1 MNAAYANNGYQ
12 IHVEK
17 NVHLKDSIEVIFLS
31 KNTTN
36 NFIQYRNRID
46 LNENSSIKIIE
57 HFKCLDKNLCFTNS
71 LTNINLDKS
80 SNIEFNKLQNHND
93 FQIVVDNTIINQDE
107 KSYST
112 INTLLLGGK
121 FTRNNLSFYQNGEY
135 CESNMNGVVIL
146 NNNEFGDNHTYVDHK
161 NANCESNELYK
172 GIYLDK
178 SKGVF
183 NGKIMVRPDAQKINA
198 FQANNNLLLSEN
210 SSINSKP
217 QLEIYA
223 DDVKCSH
230 GCTIGQLD
238 DNALFYMRTRG
249 ISKED
254 AKTILT
260 FAFASEAIETS
271 EKEEESV
278 DISVVRSDAQSIK
291 YETIEQAKTIELE
304 SAKQTKQREINVH
317 ASSAAEEQQ
326 YIEDSKRLRA
336 EFYAQD
342 KAREEALIAA
352 RLQKH
357 QASIVLPP
365 ASAPV
370 LKSVVS
376 SPRLISHYLD
386 EGVFLFEESFLV
398 EQDKMRHEYKKAVYN
413 WLLFD
418 MTYYTRDKDEISQ
431 NEYESIKKL
440 LDI

>member
-1 MNAAYANNGYQ
+1 MGLVEAIKKHSIANPISNIESSKALSHFLNNGFPTNKDEEWKYTSLKQLISNDFVIEAEGEKISQDEIDNSTLKTKNQIIFLNGVLVKKPELEGVLITSFTDKNPSFEDAFTALNAAYASNGYR
-12 IHVEK
+12 INVDK
-17 NVHLKDSIEVIFLS
+17 NAHIEACIEVIFLS
-31 KNTTN
+31 KNKNN
-36 NFIQYRNRID
+36 NFIQYRNKID

-57 HFKCLDKNLCFTNS
+57 HFKCLDNNLCFTNS
-71 LTNINLDKS
+71 LTSINLEKS

-93 FQIVVDNTIINQDE
+93 FQIVVDNTVVNQEE

-135 CESNMNGVVIL
+135 CESNMNGVVVL

-238 DNALFYMRTRG
+238 DDALFYMRTRG

-260 FAFASEAIETS
+260 FAFASEAIEKLS
-271 EKEEESV
+271 IDEL
-278 DISVVRSDAQSIK
+278 SD
-291 YETIEQAKTIELE
+291 T
-304 SAKQTKQREINVH
+304 TKQEM
-317 ASSAAEEQQ
+317 
-326 YIEDSKRLRA
+326 K
-336 EFYAQD
+336 
-342 KAREEALIAA
+342 
-352 RLQKH
+352 
-357 QASIVLPP
+357 
-365 ASAPV
+365 
-370 LKSVVS
+370 
-376 SPRLISHYLD
+376 
-386 EGVFLFEESFLV
+386 
-398 EQDKMRHEYKKAVYN
+398 
-413 WLLFD
+413 
-418 MTYYTRDKDEISQ
+418 
-431 NEYESIKKL
+431 KKL
-440 LDI
+440 NLSLN

>member
-1 MNAAYANNGYQ
+1 MGLIEAIKKYNLTNPISNVENSDAFTYFLNNGIPTNKDEEWKYTSLKQLVSNDFSIEAEGGEISQDELDKSTLKTKNQIIFLNGEMVKKPEIDGVLVTSYTDKNPSFEDAFTALNAAYANNGYR

-238 DNALFYMRTRG
+238 DNAIFYMRTRG

-260 FAFASEAIETS
+260 FAFASEAIEKLTID
-271 EKEEESV
+271 ELADITKKEME
-278 DISVVRSDAQSIK
+278 
-291 YETIEQAKTIELE
+291 
-304 SAKQTKQREINVH
+304 
-317 ASSAAEEQQ
+317 
-326 YIEDSKRLRA
+326 
-336 EFYAQD
+336 
-342 KAREEALIAA
+342 
-352 RLQKH
+352 
-357 QASIVLPP
+357 
-365 ASAPV
+365 
-370 LKSVVS
+370 
-376 SPRLISHYLD
+376 
-386 EGVFLFEESFLV
+386 
-398 EQDKMRHEYKKAVYN
+398 
-413 WLLFD
+413 
-418 MTYYTRDKDEISQ
+418 
-431 NEYESIKKL
+431 KKL
-440 LDI
+440 NLSLN

>member
-1 MNAAYANNGYQ
+1 MGLIEAIKKYNLTNPISNVENSDAFSYFLNNGIPTNKDEEWKYTSLKQLVSNDFSVEAEGEEISQDELDKSTLKTKHQIIFLNGEMVKKPEINGVLVTSYTDKNPSFEDAFTALNAAYANNGYR

-71 LTNINLDKS
+71 LTNINLDKR

-260 FAFASEAIETS
+260 FAFASEAIEKLTID
-271 EKEEESV
+271 ELADITKKEME
-278 DISVVRSDAQSIK
+278 
-291 YETIEQAKTIELE
+291 
-304 SAKQTKQREINVH
+304 
-317 ASSAAEEQQ
+317 
-326 YIEDSKRLRA
+326 
-336 EFYAQD
+336 
-342 KAREEALIAA
+342 
-352 RLQKH
+352 
-357 QASIVLPP
+357 
-365 ASAPV
+365 
-370 LKSVVS
+370 
-376 SPRLISHYLD
+376 
-386 EGVFLFEESFLV
+386 
-398 EQDKMRHEYKKAVYN
+398 
-413 WLLFD
+413 
-418 MTYYTRDKDEISQ
+418 
-431 NEYESIKKL
+431 KKL
-440 LDI
+440 NLSLN

>member
-1 MNAAYANNGYQ
+1 MGLVEAIKKHSIANPISNIESGKALSHFLNNGFPTNKDEEWKYTSLKQLISNDFVIESEGEEISQDEIDSSTLKTKNQIIFLNGVLVKKPELEGVLITSFTDKNPSFEDAFTALNAAYATNGYS
-12 IHVEK
+12 INVDK
-17 NVHLKDSIEVIFLS
+17 NAHIEGCIEVIFLS
-31 KNTTN
+31 KNKNN
-36 NFIQYRNRID
+36 NFIQYLNKID

-57 HFKCLDKNLCFTNS
+57 HFKCLDNNLCFTNS
-71 LTNINLDKS
+71 LTSINLEKS

-93 FQIVVDNTIINQDE
+93 FQIVVDNTVVNQEE

-135 CESNMNGVVIL
+135 CESNMNGVVVL

-238 DNALFYMRTRG
+238 DDALFYMRTRG

-260 FAFASEAIETS
+260 FAFASEAVEKLSIDELS
-271 EKEEESV
+271 E
-278 DISVVRSDAQSIK
+278 I
-291 YETIEQAKTIELE
+291 
-304 SAKQTKQREINVH
+304 TKQEM
-317 ASSAAEEQQ
+317 
-326 YIEDSKRLRA
+326 K
-336 EFYAQD
+336 
-342 KAREEALIAA
+342 
-352 RLQKH
+352 
-357 QASIVLPP
+357 
-365 ASAPV
+365 
-370 LKSVVS
+370 
-376 SPRLISHYLD
+376 
-386 EGVFLFEESFLV
+386 
-398 EQDKMRHEYKKAVYN
+398 
-413 WLLFD
+413 
-418 MTYYTRDKDEISQ
+418 
-431 NEYESIKKL
+431 KKL
-440 LDI
+440 NLSLN

>member
-1 MNAAYANNGYQ
+1 MGLIEAIKKYNLTNPISNVENSDAFSYFLNNGIPTNKDEEWKYTSLKQLVSNDFSIEAEGEEISQDELDKSTLKTKHQIIFLNGEMVKKPEINGVLVTSYTDKNPSFEDAFTALNAAYANNGYR

-71 LTNINLDKS
+71 LTNINLYKS

-107 KSYST
+107 KSCST

-260 FAFASEAIETS
+260 FAFASEAIEKLTID
-271 EKEEESV
+271 ELADITKKEME
-278 DISVVRSDAQSIK
+278 
-291 YETIEQAKTIELE
+291 
-304 SAKQTKQREINVH
+304 
-317 ASSAAEEQQ
+317 
-326 YIEDSKRLRA
+326 
-336 EFYAQD
+336 
-342 KAREEALIAA
+342 
-352 RLQKH
+352 
-357 QASIVLPP
+357 
-365 ASAPV
+365 
-370 LKSVVS
+370 
-376 SPRLISHYLD
+376 
-386 EGVFLFEESFLV
+386 
-398 EQDKMRHEYKKAVYN
+398 
-413 WLLFD
+413 
-418 MTYYTRDKDEISQ
+418 
-431 NEYESIKKL
+431 KKL
-440 LDI
+440 NLSLN

>member
-1 MNAAYANNGYQ
+1 MGLIEAIKKYNLTNPISNVENSDAFSYFLNNGIPTNKDEEWKYTSLKQLVSNDFSVEAEGEEISHDELDTSTLKTKHQIIFLNGEMVKKPEIDGVLVTSYTDKNPSFEDAFTALNAAYANNGYR

-260 FAFASEAIETS
+260 FAFASEAIEKLTID
-271 EKEEESV
+271 ELADITKKEME
-278 DISVVRSDAQSIK
+278 
-291 YETIEQAKTIELE
+291 
-304 SAKQTKQREINVH
+304 
-317 ASSAAEEQQ
+317 
-326 YIEDSKRLRA
+326 
-336 EFYAQD
+336 
-342 KAREEALIAA
+342 
-352 RLQKH
+352 
-357 QASIVLPP
+357 
-365 ASAPV
+365 
-370 LKSVVS
+370 
-376 SPRLISHYLD
+376 
-386 EGVFLFEESFLV
+386 
-398 EQDKMRHEYKKAVYN
+398 
-413 WLLFD
+413 
-418 MTYYTRDKDEISQ
+418 
-431 NEYESIKKL
+431 KKL
-440 LDI
+440 NLSLN

>member
-1 MNAAYANNGYQ
+1 MGLIEAIKKYNLTNPISNVKNSDAFSYFLNNGIPTNKDEEWKYTSLKQLVSNDFSVEAEGEKISQDELDKSTLKTKHQIIFLNGEMVKKPEIDGVLVTSYTDKNPSFVDAFTALNAAYANNGYR

-260 FAFASEAIETS
+260 FAFASEAIEKLTID
-271 EKEEESV
+271 ELADITKKEME
-278 DISVVRSDAQSIK
+278 
-291 YETIEQAKTIELE
+291 
-304 SAKQTKQREINVH
+304 
-317 ASSAAEEQQ
+317 
-326 YIEDSKRLRA
+326 
-336 EFYAQD
+336 
-342 KAREEALIAA
+342 
-352 RLQKH
+352 
-357 QASIVLPP
+357 
-365 ASAPV
+365 
-370 LKSVVS
+370 
-376 SPRLISHYLD
+376 
-386 EGVFLFEESFLV
+386 
-398 EQDKMRHEYKKAVYN
+398 
-413 WLLFD
+413 
-418 MTYYTRDKDEISQ
+418 
-431 NEYESIKKL
+431 KKL
-440 LDI
+440 NLSLN

>member
-1 MNAAYANNGYQ
+1 MGLIEAIKKYNLTNPISNVENSDAFTYFLNNGIPTNKDEEWKYTSLKQLVSNDFSVEAKGEEISQDELDKSTLKTKNQIIFLNGEMVKKPEIDGVLVTSYTDKNPSFEDAFTALNAAYANNGYR

-121 FTRNNLSFYQNGEY
+121 FTRNNLSFYQNGEF

-172 GIYLDK
+172 GVYLDK

-238 DNALFYMRTRG
+238 DDALFYMRTRG
-249 ISKED
+249 INKED

-260 FAFASEAIETS
+260 FAFASEAIDKLTIDELADITK
-271 EKEEESV
+271 KEME
-278 DISVVRSDAQSIK
+278 
-291 YETIEQAKTIELE
+291 
-304 SAKQTKQREINVH
+304 
-317 ASSAAEEQQ
+317 
-326 YIEDSKRLRA
+326 
-336 EFYAQD
+336 
-342 KAREEALIAA
+342 
-352 RLQKH
+352 
-357 QASIVLPP
+357 
-365 ASAPV
+365 
-370 LKSVVS
+370 
-376 SPRLISHYLD
+376 
-386 EGVFLFEESFLV
+386 
-398 EQDKMRHEYKKAVYN
+398 
-413 WLLFD
+413 
-418 MTYYTRDKDEISQ
+418 
-431 NEYESIKKL
+431 KKL
-440 LDI
+440 NLSLN

>member
-1 MNAAYANNGYQ
+1 MGLIEAIKKYNLTNPISNVENSDAFSYFLNNGIPTNKDEEWKYTSLKQLVSNDFSVEAEGEEISQDELDKSTLKTKHQIIFLNGEMVKKPEIDGVLVTSYTDKNPSFEDAFTALNAAYANNGYR

-36 NFIQYRNRID
+36 NFIQYRNRLD

-249 ISKED
+249 INKED

-260 FAFASEAIETS
+260 FAFASEAIEKLTID
-271 EKEEESV
+271 ELADITKKEME
-278 DISVVRSDAQSIK
+278 
-291 YETIEQAKTIELE
+291 
-304 SAKQTKQREINVH
+304 
-317 ASSAAEEQQ
+317 
-326 YIEDSKRLRA
+326 
-336 EFYAQD
+336 
-342 KAREEALIAA
+342 
-352 RLQKH
+352 
-357 QASIVLPP
+357 
-365 ASAPV
+365 
-370 LKSVVS
+370 
-376 SPRLISHYLD
+376 
-386 EGVFLFEESFLV
+386 
-398 EQDKMRHEYKKAVYN
+398 
-413 WLLFD
+413 
-418 MTYYTRDKDEISQ
+418 
-431 NEYESIKKL
+431 KKL
-440 LDI
+440 NLSLN

>member
-1 MNAAYANNGYQ
+1 MGLIEAIKKYNLTNPISNVENSDAFSYFLNNGIPTNKDEEWKYTSLKQLVSNDFSIEGEGEEISQDELDKSTLKTKHQIIFLNGEMVKKPEINGVLVTSYTDKNPSFEDAFTALNAAYANNGYR

-36 NFIQYRNRID
+36 NFMQYRNRID

-260 FAFASEAIETS
+260 FAFASEAIEKLTID
-271 EKEEESV
+271 ELADITKKEME
-278 DISVVRSDAQSIK
+278 
-291 YETIEQAKTIELE
+291 
-304 SAKQTKQREINVH
+304 
-317 ASSAAEEQQ
+317 
-326 YIEDSKRLRA
+326 
-336 EFYAQD
+336 
-342 KAREEALIAA
+342 
-352 RLQKH
+352 
-357 QASIVLPP
+357 
-365 ASAPV
+365 
-370 LKSVVS
+370 
-376 SPRLISHYLD
+376 
-386 EGVFLFEESFLV
+386 
-398 EQDKMRHEYKKAVYN
+398 
-413 WLLFD
+413 
-418 MTYYTRDKDEISQ
+418 
-431 NEYESIKKL
+431 KKL
-440 LDI
+440 NLSLN

>member
-1 MNAAYANNGYQ
+1 MGLIEAIKKYNLTNPISNVENSDAFSYFLNNGIPTNKDEEWKYTSLKQLVSNDFSVEAEGEEISQDELDKSTLKTKHQIIFLNGEMVKKPEIDGVLVTSYTDKNPSFEDAFTALNAAYANNGYR

-57 HFKCLDKNLCFTNS
+57 HFKCLDNNLCFTNS
-71 LTNINLDKS
+71 LTSINLEKS

-112 INTLLLGGK
+112 VNTLLLGGK

-249 ISKED
+249 INKED

-260 FAFASEAIETS
+260 FAFASEAIEKLTID
-271 EKEEESV
+271 ELADITKKEME
-278 DISVVRSDAQSIK
+278 
-291 YETIEQAKTIELE
+291 
-304 SAKQTKQREINVH
+304 
-317 ASSAAEEQQ
+317 
-326 YIEDSKRLRA
+326 
-336 EFYAQD
+336 
-342 KAREEALIAA
+342 
-352 RLQKH
+352 
-357 QASIVLPP
+357 
-365 ASAPV
+365 
-370 LKSVVS
+370 
-376 SPRLISHYLD
+376 
-386 EGVFLFEESFLV
+386 
-398 EQDKMRHEYKKAVYN
+398 
-413 WLLFD
+413 
-418 MTYYTRDKDEISQ
+418 
-431 NEYESIKKL
+431 KKL
-440 LDI
+440 NLSLN

>member
-1 MNAAYANNGYQ
+1 MGLIEAIKKYNLTNPISNVENSDAFSYFLNNGIPTNKDEEWKYTSLKQLVSNDFSVEAEGEEISQDELDKSTLKTKHQIIFLNGEMVKKPEINGVLVTSYTDKNPSFEDAFTALNAAYANNGYR

-172 GIYLDK
+172 GVYLDK

-238 DNALFYMRTRG
+238 DDALFYMRTRG

-260 FAFASEAIETS
+260 FAFASEAVEKLSIDELSEITSIEM
-271 EKEEESV
+271 K
-278 DISVVRSDAQSIK
+278 
-291 YETIEQAKTIELE
+291 
-304 SAKQTKQREINVH
+304 
-317 ASSAAEEQQ
+317 
-326 YIEDSKRLRA
+326 
-336 EFYAQD
+336 
-342 KAREEALIAA
+342 
-352 RLQKH
+352 
-357 QASIVLPP
+357 
-365 ASAPV
+365 
-370 LKSVVS
+370 
-376 SPRLISHYLD
+376 
-386 EGVFLFEESFLV
+386 
-398 EQDKMRHEYKKAVYN
+398 
-413 WLLFD
+413 
-418 MTYYTRDKDEISQ
+418 
-431 NEYESIKKL
+431 KKL
-440 LDI
+440 NLSLN

>member
-1 MNAAYANNGYQ
+1 MGLVEAIKKHSIANPISNIESSKALSHFLNNGFPTNKDEEWKYTSLKQLISNDFVIEAEGEEISQDEIDNSTLKTKNQIIFLNGVLVKKPELEGVLITSFTDKNPSFEDAFTALNAAYANNGYS
-12 IHVEK
+12 INVDK
-17 NVHLKDSIEVIFLS
+17 NAHIEACIEVIFLS
-31 KNTTN
+31 KNKNN
-36 NFIQYRNRID
+36 NFIQYRNKID

-57 HFKCLDKNLCFTNS
+57 HFKCLDNNLCFTNS
-71 LTNINLDKS
+71 LTSINLEKS

-93 FQIVVDNTIINQDE
+93 FQIVVDNTVVNQEE

-135 CESNMNGVVIL
+135 CESNMNGVVVL

-238 DNALFYMRTRG
+238 DDALFYMRTRG

-260 FAFASEAIETS
+260 FAFASEAIEKLS
-271 EKEEESV
+271 IDEL
-278 DISVVRSDAQSIK
+278 SD
-291 YETIEQAKTIELE
+291 T
-304 SAKQTKQREINVH
+304 TKQEM
-317 ASSAAEEQQ
+317 
-326 YIEDSKRLRA
+326 K
-336 EFYAQD
+336 
-342 KAREEALIAA
+342 
-352 RLQKH
+352 
-357 QASIVLPP
+357 
-365 ASAPV
+365 
-370 LKSVVS
+370 
-376 SPRLISHYLD
+376 
-386 EGVFLFEESFLV
+386 
-398 EQDKMRHEYKKAVYN
+398 
-413 WLLFD
+413 
-418 MTYYTRDKDEISQ
+418 
-431 NEYESIKKL
+431 KKL
-440 LDI
+440 NLSLN

>member
-1 MNAAYANNGYQ
+1 MGLVEAIKKHSIANPISNIESSKAFSHFLNNGFPTNKDEEWKYTSLKKLISNDFVIEAEGEEISQDEIDNSTLKTKNQIIFLNGVLVKKPELEGVLITSFTDKNPSFEDAFTALNAAYASNGYS
-12 IHVEK
+12 INVDK
-17 NVHLKDSIEVIFLS
+17 NAHIEACIEVIFLS
-31 KNTTN
+31 KNKNN
-36 NFIQYRNRID
+36 NFIQYRNKID

-57 HFKCLDKNLCFTNS
+57 HFKCLDNNLCFTNS
-71 LTNINLDKS
+71 LTSINLEKS

-93 FQIVVDNTIINQDE
+93 FQIVVDNTVVNQEE

-112 INTLLLGGK
+112 VNTLLLGGK

-135 CESNMNGVVIL
+135 CESNMNGVVVL

-238 DNALFYMRTRG
+238 DDALFYMRTRG

-260 FAFASEAIETS
+260 FAFASEAV
-271 EKEEESV
+271 EKLSIDELS
-278 DISVVRSDAQSIK
+278 DI
-291 YETIEQAKTIELE
+291 
-304 SAKQTKQREINVH
+304 TKQEM
-317 ASSAAEEQQ
+317 
-326 YIEDSKRLRA
+326 K
-336 EFYAQD
+336 
-342 KAREEALIAA
+342 
-352 RLQKH
+352 
-357 QASIVLPP
+357 
-365 ASAPV
+365 
-370 LKSVVS
+370 
-376 SPRLISHYLD
+376 
-386 EGVFLFEESFLV
+386 
-398 EQDKMRHEYKKAVYN
+398 
-413 WLLFD
+413 
-418 MTYYTRDKDEISQ
+418 
-431 NEYESIKKL
+431 KKL
-440 LDI
+440 NLSLN

>member
-1 MNAAYANNGYQ
+1 MGLIEAIKKYNLTNPISNVENSDAFSYFLNNGIPTNKDEEWKYTSLKQLVLNDFSVEAEGEEISQDELDKSTLKTKYQIIFLNGEMVKKPEIDGVLVTSYTDKNPSFEDAFTALNAAYANNGYR

-260 FAFASEAIETS
+260 FAFASEAIEKLTID
-271 EKEEESV
+271 ELADITKKEME
-278 DISVVRSDAQSIK
+278 
-291 YETIEQAKTIELE
+291 
-304 SAKQTKQREINVH
+304 
-317 ASSAAEEQQ
+317 
-326 YIEDSKRLRA
+326 
-336 EFYAQD
+336 
-342 KAREEALIAA
+342 
-352 RLQKH
+352 
-357 QASIVLPP
+357 
-365 ASAPV
+365 
-370 LKSVVS
+370 
-376 SPRLISHYLD
+376 
-386 EGVFLFEESFLV
+386 
-398 EQDKMRHEYKKAVYN
+398 
-413 WLLFD
+413 
-418 MTYYTRDKDEISQ
+418 
-431 NEYESIKKL
+431 KKL
-440 LDI
+440 NLSLN

>member
-1 MNAAYANNGYQ
+1 MGLEEAIKKHSIANPISNIENSKALSHFLNNGFPTNKDEEWKYTSLKQLISNDFVIEAEGEKISQDEIDNSTLKTKNQIIFLNGVLVKKPELEGVLITSFTDKNPSFEDAFTALNAAYANNGYS
-12 IHVEK
+12 INVDK
-17 NVHLKDSIEVIFLS
+17 NAHIEACIEVIFLS
-31 KNTTN
+31 KNKNN
-36 NFIQYRNRID
+36 NFIQYRNKID

-57 HFKCLDKNLCFTNS
+57 HFKCLDNNLCFTNS
-71 LTNINLDKS
+71 LTSINLEKS

-93 FQIVVDNTIINQDE
+93 FQIVVDNTVVNQEE

-135 CESNMNGVVIL
+135 CESNMNGVVVL

-238 DNALFYMRTRG
+238 DDALFYMRTRG

-260 FAFASEAIETS
+260 FAFASEAIEKLS
-271 EKEEESV
+271 IDELS
-278 DISVVRSDAQSIK
+278 DI
-291 YETIEQAKTIELE
+291 
-304 SAKQTKQREINVH
+304 TKQEM
-317 ASSAAEEQQ
+317 
-326 YIEDSKRLRA
+326 K
-336 EFYAQD
+336 
-342 KAREEALIAA
+342 
-352 RLQKH
+352 
-357 QASIVLPP
+357 
-365 ASAPV
+365 
-370 LKSVVS
+370 
-376 SPRLISHYLD
+376 
-386 EGVFLFEESFLV
+386 
-398 EQDKMRHEYKKAVYN
+398 
-413 WLLFD
+413 
-418 MTYYTRDKDEISQ
+418 
-431 NEYESIKKL
+431 KKL
-440 LDI
+440 NLSLN

>member
-1 MNAAYANNGYQ
+1 MGLVEAIKKHSIANPISNIESSKALSHFLNNGFPTNKDEEWKYTSLKQLISNDFVIEAEGEEISQDEIDSSTLKTKNQIIFLNGVLVKKPELEGVLITSFTDKNPSFEDAFTALNAAYASNGYS
-12 IHVEK
+12 INVDK
-17 NVHLKDSIEVIFLS
+17 NAHIEACIEVIFLS
-31 KNTTN
+31 KNKNN
-36 NFIQYRNRID
+36 NFIQYRNKID

-57 HFKCLDKNLCFTNS
+57 HFKCLDNNLCFTNS
-71 LTNINLDKS
+71 LTSINLEKS

-93 FQIVVDNTIINQDE
+93 FQIVVDNTVVNQEE

-135 CESNMNGVVIL
+135 CESNMNGVVVL

-238 DNALFYMRTRG
+238 DDALFYMRTRG

-260 FAFASEAIETS
+260 FAFASEAIEKLS
-271 EKEEESV
+271 IDEL
-278 DISVVRSDAQSIK
+278 SD
-291 YETIEQAKTIELE
+291 T
-304 SAKQTKQREINVH
+304 TKQEM
-317 ASSAAEEQQ
+317 
-326 YIEDSKRLRA
+326 KR
-336 EFYAQD
+336 
-342 KAREEALIAA
+342 
-352 RLQKH
+352 
-357 QASIVLPP
+357 
-365 ASAPV
+365 
-370 LKSVVS
+370 
-376 SPRLISHYLD
+376 
-386 EGVFLFEESFLV
+386 
-398 EQDKMRHEYKKAVYN
+398 
-413 WLLFD
+413 
-418 MTYYTRDKDEISQ
+418 
-431 NEYESIKKL
+431 KL
-440 LDI
+440 NLSLN

>member
-1 MNAAYANNGYQ
+1 MGLIEAIKKYNLTNPISNVENSDAFTYFLNNGIPTNKDEEWKYTSLKQLVSNDFSVEAKGEEISQDELDKSTLKTKNQIIFLNGKMVKKPEIDGVLITSYTDKNPSFEDAFTALNAAYANNGYR

-71 LTNINLDKS
+71 LTSINLDKS

-121 FTRNNLSFYQNGEY
+121 FTRNNLSFYQNGEF

-172 GIYLDK
+172 GVYLDK

-238 DNALFYMRTRG
+238 DDALFYMRTRG

-260 FAFASEAIETS
+260 FAFASEAV
-271 EKEEESV
+271 EKLSIDELS
-278 DISVVRSDAQSIK
+278 DI
-291 YETIEQAKTIELE
+291 
-304 SAKQTKQREINVH
+304 TKQEM
-317 ASSAAEEQQ
+317 
-326 YIEDSKRLRA
+326 K
-336 EFYAQD
+336 
-342 KAREEALIAA
+342 
-352 RLQKH
+352 
-357 QASIVLPP
+357 
-365 ASAPV
+365 
-370 LKSVVS
+370 
-376 SPRLISHYLD
+376 
-386 EGVFLFEESFLV
+386 
-398 EQDKMRHEYKKAVYN
+398 
-413 WLLFD
+413 
-418 MTYYTRDKDEISQ
+418 
-431 NEYESIKKL
+431 KKL
-440 LDI
+440 NLSLN

>member
-1 MNAAYANNGYQ
+1 MGLIEAIKKYNLTNPISNVENSDAFSYFLNNGIPTNKDEEWKYTSLKQLISNDFSIEAKGEEISQDELDKSTLKTKHQIIFLNGEMVKKPEIDGVLVTSYTDKNPSFEDAFTALNAAYANNGYR

-260 FAFASEAIETS
+260 FAFASEAIEKLTID
-271 EKEEESV
+271 ELADITKKEME
-278 DISVVRSDAQSIK
+278 
-291 YETIEQAKTIELE
+291 
-304 SAKQTKQREINVH
+304 
-317 ASSAAEEQQ
+317 
-326 YIEDSKRLRA
+326 
-336 EFYAQD
+336 
-342 KAREEALIAA
+342 
-352 RLQKH
+352 
-357 QASIVLPP
+357 
-365 ASAPV
+365 
-370 LKSVVS
+370 
-376 SPRLISHYLD
+376 
-386 EGVFLFEESFLV
+386 
-398 EQDKMRHEYKKAVYN
+398 
-413 WLLFD
+413 
-418 MTYYTRDKDEISQ
+418 
-431 NEYESIKKL
+431 KKL
-440 LDI
+440 NLSLN

>member
-1 MNAAYANNGYQ
+1 MGLIEAIKKYNLTNPISNVENSDAFSYFLNNGIPTNKDEEWKYTSLKQLVLNDFSVEAEGEEISQDELDKSTLKTKHQIIFLNGEMVKKPEIDGVLVTSYTDKNPSFEDAFTALNAAYANNGYR

-260 FAFASEAIETS
+260 FAFASEAIEKLTID
-271 EKEEESV
+271 ELADITKKEME
-278 DISVVRSDAQSIK
+278 
-291 YETIEQAKTIELE
+291 
-304 SAKQTKQREINVH
+304 
-317 ASSAAEEQQ
+317 
-326 YIEDSKRLRA
+326 
-336 EFYAQD
+336 
-342 KAREEALIAA
+342 
-352 RLQKH
+352 
-357 QASIVLPP
+357 
-365 ASAPV
+365 
-370 LKSVVS
+370 
-376 SPRLISHYLD
+376 
-386 EGVFLFEESFLV
+386 
-398 EQDKMRHEYKKAVYN
+398 
-413 WLLFD
+413 
-418 MTYYTRDKDEISQ
+418 
-431 NEYESIKKL
+431 KKL
-440 LDI
+440 NLSLN

>member
-1 MNAAYANNGYQ
+1 MGLIEAIKKYNLTNPISNVENSDAFSYFLNNGIPTNKDEEWKYTSLKQLVSNDFSVEAEGEEISQDELDKSTLKTKHQIIFLNGEMVKKPEIDGVLVTSYIDKNPLFEDAFTALNAAYANNGYR

-112 INTLLLGGK
+112 VNTLLLGGK

-198 FQANNNLLLSEN
+198 FQANNNLLLSES

-260 FAFASEAIETS
+260 FAFASEAIEKLTID
-271 EKEEESV
+271 ELADITKKEME
-278 DISVVRSDAQSIK
+278 
-291 YETIEQAKTIELE
+291 
-304 SAKQTKQREINVH
+304 
-317 ASSAAEEQQ
+317 
-326 YIEDSKRLRA
+326 
-336 EFYAQD
+336 
-342 KAREEALIAA
+342 
-352 RLQKH
+352 
-357 QASIVLPP
+357 
-365 ASAPV
+365 
-370 LKSVVS
+370 
-376 SPRLISHYLD
+376 
-386 EGVFLFEESFLV
+386 
-398 EQDKMRHEYKKAVYN
+398 
-413 WLLFD
+413 
-418 MTYYTRDKDEISQ
+418 
-431 NEYESIKKL
+431 KKL
-440 LDI
+440 NLSLN

>member
-1 MNAAYANNGYQ
+1 MGLVEAIKKHSIANPISNIESSKALSHFLNNGFPTNKDEEWKYTSLKQLISNDFVIEAEGEEISQDEIDSSTLKTKNQIIFLNGVLVKKPELEGVLITSFTDKNPSFEDAFTALNAAYASNGYS
-12 IHVEK
+12 INVEK
-17 NVHLKDSIEVIFLS
+17 NAHVEACIEVIFLS
-31 KNTTN
+31 KNKKN
-36 NFIQYRNRID
+36 NFIQYRNKID

-57 HFKCLDKNLCFTNS
+57 HFKCLDNNLCFTNS
-71 LTNINLDKS
+71 LTSINLEKS

-93 FQIVVDNTIINQDE
+93 FQIVVDNTVVNQEE

-135 CESNMNGVVIL
+135 CESNMNGVVVL

-238 DNALFYMRTRG
+238 DDALFYMRTRG

-260 FAFASEAIETS
+260 FAFASEAVEKLSIDELS
-271 EKEEESV
+271 E
-278 DISVVRSDAQSIK
+278 I
-291 YETIEQAKTIELE
+291 
-304 SAKQTKQREINVH
+304 TKQEM
-317 ASSAAEEQQ
+317 
-326 YIEDSKRLRA
+326 K
-336 EFYAQD
+336 
-342 KAREEALIAA
+342 
-352 RLQKH
+352 
-357 QASIVLPP
+357 
-365 ASAPV
+365 
-370 LKSVVS
+370 
-376 SPRLISHYLD
+376 
-386 EGVFLFEESFLV
+386 
-398 EQDKMRHEYKKAVYN
+398 
-413 WLLFD
+413 
-418 MTYYTRDKDEISQ
+418 
-431 NEYESIKKL
+431 KKL
-440 LDI
+440 NLSLN

>member
-1 MNAAYANNGYQ
+1 MGLIEAIKKYNLTNPISNVENSDAFSYFLNNGIPTNKDEEWKYTSLKQLVSNDFSVEAEGEEISQDELDKSTLKTKNQIIFLNGEMVKKPEIDGVLVTSYTDKNPSFEDAFTALNAAYANNGYR

-260 FAFASEAIETS
+260 FAFASEAIEKLTID
-271 EKEEESV
+271 ELADITKKEME
-278 DISVVRSDAQSIK
+278 
-291 YETIEQAKTIELE
+291 
-304 SAKQTKQREINVH
+304 
-317 ASSAAEEQQ
+317 
-326 YIEDSKRLRA
+326 
-336 EFYAQD
+336 
-342 KAREEALIAA
+342 
-352 RLQKH
+352 
-357 QASIVLPP
+357 
-365 ASAPV
+365 
-370 LKSVVS
+370 
-376 SPRLISHYLD
+376 
-386 EGVFLFEESFLV
+386 
-398 EQDKMRHEYKKAVYN
+398 
-413 WLLFD
+413 
-418 MTYYTRDKDEISQ
+418 
-431 NEYESIKKL
+431 KKL
-440 LDI
+440 NLSLN

>member
-1 MNAAYANNGYQ
+1 MGLIEAIKKYNLTNPISNVENSDAFTYFLNNGIPTNKDEEWKYTSLKQLVSNDFSIEAEGGEISQDELDKSTLKTKNQIIFLNGEMVKKPEIDGVLVTSYTDKNPSFEDAFTALNAAYANNGYR

-260 FAFASEAIETS
+260 FAFASEAIEKLTID
-271 EKEEESV
+271 ELADITKKEME
-278 DISVVRSDAQSIK
+278 
-291 YETIEQAKTIELE
+291 
-304 SAKQTKQREINVH
+304 
-317 ASSAAEEQQ
+317 
-326 YIEDSKRLRA
+326 
-336 EFYAQD
+336 
-342 KAREEALIAA
+342 
-352 RLQKH
+352 
-357 QASIVLPP
+357 
-365 ASAPV
+365 
-370 LKSVVS
+370 
-376 SPRLISHYLD
+376 
-386 EGVFLFEESFLV
+386 
-398 EQDKMRHEYKKAVYN
+398 
-413 WLLFD
+413 
-418 MTYYTRDKDEISQ
+418 
-431 NEYESIKKL
+431 KKL
-440 LDI
+440 NLSLN

>member
-1 MNAAYANNGYQ
+1 MGLIEAIKKYNLTNPISNVENSDAFSYFLNNGIPTNKDEEWKYTSLKQLVSNDFSVEAEGEEISQDELDKSTLKTKHQIIFLNGEMVKKPEINGVLVTSYTDKNPSFEDAFTALNAAYANNGYR

-238 DNALFYMRTRG
+238 DDALFYMRTRG
-249 ISKED
+249 INKED

-260 FAFASEAIETS
+260 FAFASEAIEKLTID
-271 EKEEESV
+271 ELA
-278 DISVVRSDAQSIK
+278 DITK
-291 YETIEQAKTIELE
+291 KELE
-304 SAKQTKQREINVH
+304 
-317 ASSAAEEQQ
+317 
-326 YIEDSKRLRA
+326 
-336 EFYAQD
+336 
-342 KAREEALIAA
+342 
-352 RLQKH
+352 
-357 QASIVLPP
+357 
-365 ASAPV
+365 
-370 LKSVVS
+370 
-376 SPRLISHYLD
+376 
-386 EGVFLFEESFLV
+386 
-398 EQDKMRHEYKKAVYN
+398 
-413 WLLFD
+413 
-418 MTYYTRDKDEISQ
+418 
-431 NEYESIKKL
+431 KKL
-440 LDI
+440 NLSLN

>member
-1 MNAAYANNGYQ
+1 MGLEEAIKKHSIANPISNIESSKALSHFLNNGFPTNKDEEWKYTSLKQLISNDFVIEAEGEEISQDEIDSSTLKTKNQIIFLNGVLVKKPELEGVLITSFTDKNPSFEDAFTALNAAYASNGYS
-12 IHVEK
+12 INVDK
-17 NVHLKDSIEVIFLS
+17 NAHIEACIEVIFLS
-31 KNTTN
+31 KNKKN
-36 NFIQYRNRID
+36 NFIQYRNKID

-57 HFKCLDKNLCFTNS
+57 HFKCLDNNLCFTNS
-71 LTNINLDKS
+71 LTSINLEKS

-93 FQIVVDNTIINQDE
+93 FQIVVDNTVVNQEE

-135 CESNMNGVVIL
+135 CESNMNGVVVL

-198 FQANNNLLLSEN
+198 FQANNNLLLSDN

-238 DNALFYMRTRG
+238 DDALFYMRTRG

-260 FAFASEAIETS
+260 FAFASEAVEKLSIDELSEITSIEM
-271 EKEEESV
+271 K
-278 DISVVRSDAQSIK
+278 
-291 YETIEQAKTIELE
+291 
-304 SAKQTKQREINVH
+304 
-317 ASSAAEEQQ
+317 
-326 YIEDSKRLRA
+326 
-336 EFYAQD
+336 
-342 KAREEALIAA
+342 
-352 RLQKH
+352 
-357 QASIVLPP
+357 
-365 ASAPV
+365 
-370 LKSVVS
+370 
-376 SPRLISHYLD
+376 
-386 EGVFLFEESFLV
+386 
-398 EQDKMRHEYKKAVYN
+398 
-413 WLLFD
+413 
-418 MTYYTRDKDEISQ
+418 
-431 NEYESIKKL
+431 KKL
-440 LDI
+440 NLSLN

>member
-1 MNAAYANNGYQ
+1 MELVEAIKKHSIANPISNIERGKALSHFLNNGFPTNKDEEWKYTSLKQLISNDFVIEAGGEEISQDEIDSSTLKTKNQIIFLNGVLVKKPEIEGVLISSFTDKNPSFEDAFTALNAAYASNGYS
-12 IHVEK
+12 INVEK
-17 NVHLKDSIEVIFLS
+17 NFHVEACIEVIFLS
-31 KNTTN
+31 KNKKN
-36 NFIQYRNRID
+36 NFIQYRNKID
-46 LNENSSIKIIE
+46 LNENSSIKIVE
-57 HFKCLDKNLCFTNS
+57 HFKCLDNNLCFTNS
-71 LTNINLDKS
+71 LTSINLEKS

-93 FQIVVDNTIINQDE
+93 FQIVVDNTVVNQEE

-112 INTLLLGGK
+112 VNTLLLGGK

-198 FQANNNLLLSEN
+198 FQANNNLLLSDN

-238 DNALFYMRTRG
+238 DDALFYMRTRG

-260 FAFASEAIETS
+260 FAFASEAIEKLSIDELS
-271 EKEEESV
+271 E
-278 DISVVRSDAQSIK
+278 I
-291 YETIEQAKTIELE
+291 
-304 SAKQTKQREINVH
+304 TKQEM
-317 ASSAAEEQQ
+317 
-326 YIEDSKRLRA
+326 K
-336 EFYAQD
+336 
-342 KAREEALIAA
+342 
-352 RLQKH
+352 
-357 QASIVLPP
+357 
-365 ASAPV
+365 
-370 LKSVVS
+370 
-376 SPRLISHYLD
+376 
-386 EGVFLFEESFLV
+386 
-398 EQDKMRHEYKKAVYN
+398 
-413 WLLFD
+413 
-418 MTYYTRDKDEISQ
+418 
-431 NEYESIKKL
+431 KKL
-440 LDI
+440 NLSLN

>member
-1 MNAAYANNGYQ
+1 MGLIEAIKKYNLTNPISNVENSDAFSYFLNNGIPTNKDEEWKYTSLKQLVLNDFSVEAEGEEISQDELDKSTLKTKHQIIFLNGEMVKKPEIDGVLVTSYTDKNPSFEDAFTALNAAYANNGYR

-17 NVHLKDSIEVIFLS
+17 NVHLKDSIEVVFLS

-121 FTRNNLSFYQNGEY
+121 FTRNNLSFYQNGKY

-260 FAFASEAIETS
+260 FAFASEAIEKLTINKLADITK
-271 EKEEESV
+271 KEME
-278 DISVVRSDAQSIK
+278 
-291 YETIEQAKTIELE
+291 
-304 SAKQTKQREINVH
+304 
-317 ASSAAEEQQ
+317 
-326 YIEDSKRLRA
+326 
-336 EFYAQD
+336 
-342 KAREEALIAA
+342 
-352 RLQKH
+352 
-357 QASIVLPP
+357 
-365 ASAPV
+365 
-370 LKSVVS
+370 
-376 SPRLISHYLD
+376 
-386 EGVFLFEESFLV
+386 
-398 EQDKMRHEYKKAVYN
+398 
-413 WLLFD
+413 
-418 MTYYTRDKDEISQ
+418 
-431 NEYESIKKL
+431 KKL
-440 LDI
+440 NLSLN

>member
-1 MNAAYANNGYQ
+1 MVLIEAIKKYNLTNPISNIENSDAFTYFLNNGVPTNKDEEWKYSSLKQLVSNDFSFEAKGEEISQDELNKSTLKTKNQIIFLNGEMVKKPEINGVLVTSYTDKNPSFKDAFTALNAAYANNGYQ

-31 KNTTN
+31 KNTSN

-57 HFKCLDKNLCFTNS
+57 HFKCLDNNLCFTNS
-71 LTNINLDKS
+71 LTSINLEKS

-93 FQIVVDNTIINQDE
+93 FQIVVDNMIINQDE

-198 FQANNNLLLSEN
+198 FQANNNLLLSDD

-238 DNALFYMRTRG
+238 DDALFYMRTRG

-260 FAFASEAIETS
+260 FAFASEALEKLTINELADIAKKEIE
-271 EKEEESV
+271 
-278 DISVVRSDAQSIK
+278 
-291 YETIEQAKTIELE
+291 
-304 SAKQTKQREINVH
+304 
-317 ASSAAEEQQ
+317 
-326 YIEDSKRLRA
+326 
-336 EFYAQD
+336 
-342 KAREEALIAA
+342 
-352 RLQKH
+352 
-357 QASIVLPP
+357 
-365 ASAPV
+365 
-370 LKSVVS
+370 
-376 SPRLISHYLD
+376 
-386 EGVFLFEESFLV
+386 
-398 EQDKMRHEYKKAVYN
+398 
-413 WLLFD
+413 
-418 MTYYTRDKDEISQ
+418 
-431 NEYESIKKL
+431 KKL
-440 LDI
+440 NLSLN

>member
-1 MNAAYANNGYQ
+1 MGLIEAIKKYNLTNPISNVENSDAFSYFLNNGIPTNKDEEWKYTSLKQLVSNDFSVEAEGEEISQDELDKSTLKTKHQIIFLNGEMVKKPEIDGVLVTSYIDKNPSFEDAFTALNAAYANNGYR

-112 INTLLLGGK
+112 VNTLLLGGK

-260 FAFASEAIETS
+260 FAFASEAIEKLTID
-271 EKEEESV
+271 ELADITKKEME
-278 DISVVRSDAQSIK
+278 
-291 YETIEQAKTIELE
+291 
-304 SAKQTKQREINVH
+304 
-317 ASSAAEEQQ
+317 
-326 YIEDSKRLRA
+326 
-336 EFYAQD
+336 
-342 KAREEALIAA
+342 
-352 RLQKH
+352 
-357 QASIVLPP
+357 
-365 ASAPV
+365 
-370 LKSVVS
+370 
-376 SPRLISHYLD
+376 
-386 EGVFLFEESFLV
+386 
-398 EQDKMRHEYKKAVYN
+398 
-413 WLLFD
+413 
-418 MTYYTRDKDEISQ
+418 
-431 NEYESIKKL
+431 KKL
-440 LDI
+440 NMSLN

>member
-1 MNAAYANNGYQ
+1 MGLIEAIKKYNLTNPISNVENSDAFSYFLNNGIPTNKDEEWKYTSLKQLVSNDFSVEAEGEEISQDELDKSTLKTKHQIIFLNGEMVKKPEIDGVLVTSYTDKNPSFVDAFTALNAAYANNGYR

-46 LNENSSIKIIE
+46 LNENSNIKIIE

-112 INTLLLGGK
+112 VNTLLLGGK

-249 ISKED
+249 INKED

-260 FAFASEAIETS
+260 FAFASEAIEKLTID
-271 EKEEESV
+271 ELADITKKEME
-278 DISVVRSDAQSIK
+278 
-291 YETIEQAKTIELE
+291 
-304 SAKQTKQREINVH
+304 
-317 ASSAAEEQQ
+317 
-326 YIEDSKRLRA
+326 
-336 EFYAQD
+336 
-342 KAREEALIAA
+342 
-352 RLQKH
+352 
-357 QASIVLPP
+357 
-365 ASAPV
+365 
-370 LKSVVS
+370 
-376 SPRLISHYLD
+376 
-386 EGVFLFEESFLV
+386 
-398 EQDKMRHEYKKAVYN
+398 
-413 WLLFD
+413 
-418 MTYYTRDKDEISQ
+418 
-431 NEYESIKKL
+431 KKL
-440 LDI
+440 NLSLN